1 VADIAHAARQRR
13 ARERGRE
20 CRASQAGLMV
30 PVEVTAFGLLA
41 VCVILLAVVLAVQV
55 LARPALLPGRVLMLL
70 ALGGVVI
77 AGVYVWA
84 TTRVP

>member
-1 VADIAHAARQRR
+1 
-13 ARERGRE
+13 
-20 CRASQAGLMV
+20 V
-30 PVEVTAFGLLA
+30 P
-41 VCVILLAVVLAVQV
+41 
-55 LARPALLPGRVLMLL
+55 MLL